1 MIEFYNLVTDPA
13 LPVLLGPQPPAI
25 RRRWVAPPAVRHIAR
40 WAHGCTGP
48 FDVRWDDMFAIHDVM
63 G

>member
-1 MIEFYNLVTDPA
+1 MEYCTLEPDLT
-13 LPVLLGPQPPAI
+13 LPVLLGPKPPAI